1 MKKPNY
7 TAEQIAVLKNAQPLN
22 QAKAVEIAEEIGKTS
37 RSVIAKAKSLGLDYE
52 VKVRATKRV
61 ASSKADLVRAIAKGL
76 DADASQF
83 EGLEKATMTALSNLL
98 SEIG

>member
-7 TAEQIAVLKNAQPLN
+7 TAEQIAVLENAQPLN
-22 QAKAVEIAEEIGKTS
+22 QAKAMEIAEQLGKTS

-76 DADASQF
+76 DADADQF
-83 EGLEKATMTALSNLL
+83 AGLEKATMSALSNLL

>member
-7 TAEQIAVLKNAQPLN
+7 TAEQIAVLKDAQPLN
-22 QAKAVEIAEEIGKTS
+22 QAKAVEIAEQIGKTS

-83 EGLEKATMTALSNLL
+83 AGLEKATMSALSNLL